1 MIRKRSEAVD
11 KKEFNSDQKVS
22 KGLGQIIQEVQ
33 GEHPHPQSGEHKN
46 TAD

>member
-33 GEHPHPQSGEHKN
+33 GEHPQSGEHKN